1 MDPPCSG
8 AAAFAGGRAPVPVSA
23 LYGVRGSFGATE
35 RIWRHPR
42 NCPKLALR
50 SRGRTKMAAPKQAR
64 EAVTPKAGLYIASI
78 AAAGLALLTLG
89 LSHWQS
95 SGTARFAAFF
105 FLAAAA
111 STQKIRLPRMRGT
124 MSLSFLFILIGI
136 ANFSFSET
144 LLLGCTA
151 ALIQTFWMAKRQPR
165 VEQVVFNIAT
175 LVLCAG
181 FADWMGHEA
190 SVLARTNS
198 LVLLIAAA
206 TFLFLVLNTGLVAVV
221 ISLTEQKPFRKE
233 WLYCFY
239 WSFPNFLVGGV
250 TAGDPTGPSRS
261 GVKGRGGLS
270 PPLSCSFLLCCRSSH
285 PNTN

>member
-1 MDPPCSG
+1 
-8 AAAFAGGRAPVPVSA
+8 
-23 LYGVRGSFGATE
+23 
-35 RIWRHPR
+35 
-42 NCPKLALR
+42 
-50 SRGRTKMAAPKQAR
+50 MAAPKQAR

-221 ISLTEQKPFRKE
+221 ISLTEQKPFGKE

-239 WSFPNFLVGGV
+239 WSFPYFIVGGV
-250 TAGDPTGPSRS
+250 AAGLVSALSRS
-261 GVKGRGGLS
+261 NGWFSGLLVL
-270 PPLSCSFLLCCRSSH
+270 PLMYLCHLWYQIHVQNATQEQATEPEPEANSVLAE
-285 PNTN
+285 TL

>member
-1 MDPPCSG
+1 LRLCLRPRSLTPQLKASTWSPERPSYGETPQIGALQRFGARTYSCMGLPCSG
-8 AAAFAGGRAPVPVSA
+8 APVFAGARARVPVSA
-23 LYGVRGSFGATE
+23 LYGVRGSFGATQ

-42 NCPKLALR
+42 HCPKLALR

-136 ANFSFSET
+136 ANFSF
-144 LLLGCTA
+144 
-151 ALIQTFWMAKRQPR
+151 
-165 VEQVVFNIAT
+165 
-175 LVLCAG
+175 
-181 FADWMGHEA
+181 
-190 SVLARTNS
+190 
-198 LVLLIAAA
+198 
-206 TFLFLVLNTGLVAVV
+206 
-221 ISLTEQKPFRKE
+221 
-233 WLYCFY
+233 
-239 WSFPNFLVGGV
+239 
-250 TAGDPTGPSRS
+250 
-261 GVKGRGGLS
+261 
-270 PPLSCSFLLCCRSSH
+270 
-285 PNTN
+285 